1 MEHFLMNTK
10 SSRSNAFS
18 ELDIQDNVLELGRRV
33 FEMSRT
39 QVQPSTQNTILEK
52 VLPAT
57 LQDLLAYHAG
67 DPSIRHKPLTCL
79 ISPYSTY
86 FAILGHRIAHHL
98 MGTRKQ
104 DQSAI
109 RDAMHISFYVRSQTG
124 VDIHPEAKIGQR
136 FVIDHGWGTVI
147 GQTVEIGDDCYVL
160 NNVTL
165 GGRAVANASDGKRHP
180 TLGNRVQVCARA
192 KIFGPVKISDDCFIG
207 PDMTITTDICEGTT
221 ILNEND
227 IAHAIKSKS
236 VTSVYN

>member
-1 MEHFLMNTK
+1 MDTQ
-10 SSRSNAFS
+10 SSRSDPFS
-18 ELDIQDNVLELGRRV
+18 GQDIQDHVLELGRRV

-39 QVQPSTQNTILEK
+39 QVQTSTQNTILEK
-52 VLPAT
+52 ILPAT
-57 LQDLLAYHAG
+57 LQDLLAYHEG

-79 ISPYSTY
+79 ISPYSTF

-98 MGTRKQ
+98 IGTSTT
-104 DQSAI
+104 DLSAI

-136 FVIDHGWGTVI
+136 FVVDHGWGTVI

-165 GGRAVANASDGKRHP
+165 GGRVAANAPDGKRHP

-207 PDMTITTDICEGTT
+207 PDMTITTDICKGTT

-227 IAHAIKSKS
+227 IPYAIKPQS